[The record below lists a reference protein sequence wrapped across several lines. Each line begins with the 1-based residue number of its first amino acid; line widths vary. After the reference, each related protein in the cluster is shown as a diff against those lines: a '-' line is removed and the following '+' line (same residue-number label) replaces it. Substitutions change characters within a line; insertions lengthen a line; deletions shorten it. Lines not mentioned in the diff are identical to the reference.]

1 MHTPFSFG
9 QLFQCSSV
17 GFEPLAVAGGDSE
30 RKEGMVIYSGL
41 IADVDMK
48 KRWIV
53 HGYCETDIHEF
64 ICEMD

>member
-17 GFEPLAVAGGDSE
+17 VLDPLAVAGGDSV

-41 IADVDMK
+41 IANVDMK
-48 KRWIV
+48 KRWIIQE
-53 HGYCETDIHEF
+53 Y
-64 ICEMD
+64 